1 MRKTSFVNLMLT
13 RGFSALIVLA
23 CIPLAW
29 SLFRWGVV
37 DSVWEAEA
45 SLCKAAAGACW
56 GVVTEKYRVLLWG
69 RYPYNE
75 QWRPMLST
83 ACILGLLLVSAVPR
97 FQRLYLAGV
106 WGLVMCAVGVLM
118 GGGYAGLTSVSSVQW
133 GGLPLTLLL
142 SSLGL
147 SIAFPLG
154 VLLALGRM
162 SQLPLVRLFAT
173 TYVECI
179 RGVPLVAVLFLA
191 SFVLPLMMPSA
202 LGADK
207 FFRVLIG
214 IAIFSAAYLA
224 EVIRGGLRSVPSSQ
238 VTSGFALGLNYWQ
251 VQRYIVWPLAF
262 RNVLPALMNNFISTL
277 KDSSLVTIVG
287 MYELTGAL
295 SLALGG
301 DPLWRPFYFEA
312 YVFVGAIYWLL
323 CVGLSQYSRYIEK
336 RLH

>member
-1 MRKTSFVNLMLT
+1 MSQRSFVRIIFT
-13 RGFSALIVLA
+13 WGFSGLIVLA

-29 SLFRWGVV
+29 SLFRWGSV
-37 DSVWEAEA
+37 DSVWKAEA
-45 SLCKAAAGACW
+45 NLCKEATGACW
-56 GVVTEKYRVLLWG
+56 GVVSEKYRVLLWG

-83 ACILGLLLVSAVPR
+83 LCILGLVLVSAVPR
-97 FQRLYLAGV
+97 FQRAYLVVV
-106 WGLVMCAVGVLM
+106 WGLVMCLVMTLM
-118 GGGYAGLTSVSSVQW
+118 GGGYFGLQPVSSSQW

-142 SSLGL
+142 TSLGL
-147 SIAFPLG
+147 SIAFPFG
-154 VLLALGRM
+154 GLLALGRM
-162 SQLPLVRLFAT
+162 SQFPVVRLLAT
-173 TYVECI
+173 MYVECI
-179 RGVPLVAVLFLA
+179 RGVPLVAVLFVA
-191 SFVLPLMMPSA
+191 SFVLPLMMPST

-207 FFRVLIG
+207 FSRVLIG
-214 IAIFSAAYLA
+214 IAMFSAAYLA
-224 EVIRGGLRSVPSSQ
+224 EVIRGGLRSVPNTQ
-238 VTSGFALGLNYWQ
+238 ITSGFALGLSYWQ
-251 VQRYIVWPLAF
+251 VQRYIVWPQAF

-301 DPLWRPFYFEA
+301 DPVWRAFYFEA

-323 CVGLSQYSRYIEK
+323 CAGLSQYSRYIEK

>member
-1 MRKTSFVNLMLT
+1 
-13 RGFSALIVLA
+13 
-23 CIPLAW
+23 
-29 SLFRWGVV
+29 
-37 DSVWEAEA
+37 
-45 SLCKAAAGACW
+45 
-56 GVVTEKYRVLLWG
+56 
-69 RYPYNE
+69 
-75 QWRPMLST
+75 
-83 ACILGLLLVSAVPR
+83 
-97 FQRLYLAGV
+97 
-106 WGLVMCAVGVLM
+106 M